1 VRSPDSRNTN
11 VTEARGRGEYASHP
25 VPGEAPKRRGRPPS
39 GGREAILAAAL
50 ELLRDRGIARLTT
63 REIAAAA
70 GVSEA
75 SIFYHYRDRA
85 GLLMAVFE
93 QGLVPLKELSETID
107 LPGPDISSVLATL
120 GPALERF
127 LDQGLPVL
135 TAAQSDIELR
145 DALLEYM
152 SDEDLG
158 PHRGVIALGTALAE
172 GQKDG
177 RIRADI
183 DPQAVALMFVGAC
196 FIRASQRQ
204 MPIHKVE
211 LPELDGVIDSLTA
224 MLRPPTG

>member
-1 VRSPDSRNTN
+1 
-11 VTEARGRGEYASHP
+11 
-25 VPGEAPKRRGRPPS
+25 VPGEPLKRRGRPPS

-93 QGLVPLKELSETID
+93 EGLRPLKELSETID
-107 LPGPDISSVLATL
+107 LSGPDIGSVLATL

-183 DPQAVALMFVGAC
+183 DPHAVALMFVGAC

-204 MPIHKVE
+204 MPIHRVE

-224 MLRPPTG
+224 MLDPPTG